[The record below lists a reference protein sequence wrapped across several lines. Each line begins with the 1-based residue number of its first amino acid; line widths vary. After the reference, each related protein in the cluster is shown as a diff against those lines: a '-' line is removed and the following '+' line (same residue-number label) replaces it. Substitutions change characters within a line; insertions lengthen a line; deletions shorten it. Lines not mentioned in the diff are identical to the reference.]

1 MNLLATC
8 AVSVAVLPT
17 KLVKFASLV
26 AFGAASYRHGIM
38 MSSLWN
44 EVRVDGVSA
53 QDQLLSWI
61 NDGVRTEVMSTC
73 DGVNCQDTCPYI
85 DIGDNAL
92 C

>member
-1 MNLLATC
+1 
-8 AVSVAVLPT
+8 
-17 KLVKFASLV
+17 
-26 AFGAASYRHGIM
+26 
-38 MSSLWN
+38 MSSQWN
-44 EVRVDGVSA
+44 KIRVNGVSA

-92 C
+92 R